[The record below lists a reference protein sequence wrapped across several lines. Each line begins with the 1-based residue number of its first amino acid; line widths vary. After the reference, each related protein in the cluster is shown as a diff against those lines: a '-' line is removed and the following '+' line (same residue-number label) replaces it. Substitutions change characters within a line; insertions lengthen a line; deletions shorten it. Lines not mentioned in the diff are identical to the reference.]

1 MTGFYFVG
9 DYLGARDALGVQQ
22 ALAKHGDAR
31 VVFADAVRKLKPP
44 RLEAAP
50 RALVVTERAV
60 YNMTPAP
67 RYKVNRRIPL
77 EHLTAVSMSTYA
89 DDYVVLHA
97 TTPKGGAHDYV
108 CVCRH
113 KAELLT
119 VLAAELRPGLET
131 RFDARQSFAE
141 HLIATK
147 ALRRTATAWNLIVA
161 QCSANPRQDALARL
175 NANKSQMQKDFQ
187 AHCRHVRGQE
197 EGFRKALAGQQQA
210 GKGQQQQQQ
219 QQQEQP
225 GQPQQQQPGQGQGGQ
240 QQGGEQQQQGGP
252 AAAAADPAFDQ
263 KRMEEHVRQL
273 NAQIKSMATEQHQ
286 LTEFCDRMH
295 ELGNSF
301 KPLGRQLAASMGLP
315 PFECF
320 AKEEQKQQQPQEGQQ
335 EAAAGAADDAAAP
348 APAEGAAGGGQE
360 GAATTTA

>member
-1 MTGFYFVG
+1 M
-9 DYLGARDALGVQQ
+9 A
-22 ALAKHGDAR
+22 
-31 VVFADAVRKLKPP
+31 
-44 RLEAAP
+44 
-50 RALVVTERAV
+50 
-60 YNMTPAP
+60 
-67 RYKVNRRIPL
+67 
-77 EHLTAVSMSTYA
+77 S
-89 DDYVVLHA
+89 
-97 TTPKGGAHDYV
+97 
-108 CVCRH
+108 
-113 KAELLT
+113 
-119 VLAAELRPGLET
+119 LAAQGPPP
-131 RFDARQSFAE
+131 S
-141 HLIATK
+141 TK
-147 ALRRTATAWNLIVA
+147 ALAQFATEYDRSHRALQLQRGGAAGAGAGAPPTDPALERSAREHRRKEAEGIQKELGTLEYQAQELDVA
-161 QCSANPRQDALARL
+161 LQAVTKQNAEEQGRLRQTKDALARL

-320 AKEEQKQQQPQEGQQ
+320 AKEEEPKQQPPQEGQQ